1 MLEKIVTLS
10 IRQRWLVFTLTLLL
24 IGLGIYHAVH
34 LPIDAVPDITNKQ
47 VQINTKA
54 LGLDAE
60 EVERQV
66 TFPLEMAL
74 SGMPYLKEMRSIS
87 QFGLSQVTVVF
98 EDHISLYFARQ
109 LVTERL
115 AEAKEAL
122 PADTVPQMAPVST
135 GLGEI
140 YYLRIEN
147 PDLSLLEKRTL
158 LDWVVRPQ
166 LRQIP
171 GLAEV
176 NVWGGLMKQYQVL
189 LDPAKLSA
197 YGLTPLEILEA
208 LQASNR
214 NASGGFLVSSAEQKV
229 IRSVGQIRSLKDLH
243 TIVVTAQQGIPVTL
257 GRLATLQ
264 EGGAVRQGAIT
275 ENGKGEEAYAIPMLL
290 IGENGRAVVE
300 RIKEKIP
307 QIERSL
313 PQGSRLIGFLDRSTL
328 IEGTLATAAR
338 NLTEGG
344 ILVILL
350 LFLFLMQLR
359 AGLIVSSLIPL
370 SMLFAVIGMRIF
382 NVSANLMSLG
392 AIDFGLIVDGAV
404 IIVENT
410 VKRLAHAAKST
421 VPLTQDERHRLICD
435 ATLEVL
441 RPSLFGVAI
450 ILAAYLPI
458 LTLTGIEGKMFRPM
472 GLTVIFA
479 LIGAILLSMS
489 LVPALCAQFL
499 RIQPERENRVLKPL
513 YALYPSLLQLL
524 MPHKVLVFSFVAL
537 FVAACFYL
545 FPKLGS
551 EFIPEL
557 AEGDIAVQATYL
569 PSLPLEAVIERAGVL
584 EQYLLEQFPDE
595 VARIVTRIGRP
606 EIATD
611 PMLINQT
618 DALVELTPRSSWKR
632 AGNQKELSDKMAIA
646 LEQLPGA
653 SITMTQ
659 PIKMRMMEL
668 IEGVGIRSDLA
679 VKLFGPDMEVL
690 TREGQRI
697 QRAIAQVPGAADVS
711 VEITEGQPQLKIV
724 PKREVIARYGLHIE
738 DVNSLIKTALGGEV
752 VTTVND
758 GAQQIDVVTRWADD
772 QRKTVHQIARMRVP
786 LPSGGHIPLSELA
799 ELQVTSGPVQVSREN
814 GQRRVVIQANVRGRD
829 LGSFAQDVHRRLET
843 LSLPPGYWFEYGGNY
858 EHLQSGRTRLAIV
871 VPLTFTGIFLLLML
885 ALGGIRQAILVFT
898 GIPFALT
905 GGILALWLRGIPFS
919 ISAGIGFIA
928 LGGVAVLNGLVM
940 VTFISQLHQRGV
952 PLREAVLEGACTR
965 LRPVLM
971 TASVASI
978 GFLPMALSQGLGAEV
993 QRPLATVVI
1002 GGLITST
1009 LLTLMVLPLL
1019 YEVVMRNRT
1028 PIRHE

>member
-1 MLEKIVTLS
+1 MLEKIVILS

-115 AEAKEAL
+115 AEAKDSL
-122 PADTVPQMAPVST
+122 PADIIPQMAPVST

-147 PDLSLLEKRTL
+147 PNLSLLEKRTL

-189 LDPAKLSA
+189 LDPAKLSSF
-197 YGLTPLEILEA
+197 GLTPLAVLESI
-208 LQASNR
+208 QSSNR
-214 NASGGFLVSSAEQKV
+214 NASGGFLASSAEQKV
-229 IRSVGQIRSLKDLH
+229 IRSVGQIRSLKDLQ
-243 TIVVTAQQGIPVTL
+243 TIAVVAERGVPVTL
-257 GRLATLQ
+257 GQVATVR

-275 ENGKGEEAYAIPMLL
+275 ENGRGEEAYAIPMLL
-290 IGENGRAVVE
+290 IGENGRTVVE

-313 PQGSRLIGFLDRSTL
+313 PPGSRLIGFLDRATL

-338 NLTEGG
+338 NLIEGG

-370 SMLFAVIGMRIF
+370 SMLFAVVGMRIF

-421 VPLTQDERHRLICD
+421 LPLTQDERHRLICD

-472 GLTVIFA
+472 GITVILA
-479 LIGAILLSMS
+479 LTGAILLSMS
-489 LVPALCAQFL
+489 LIPALCAQFL
-499 RIQPERENRVLKPL
+499 RVQPERDNKILHSVFVFYPYLLHWLMRHKLLVL
-513 YALYPSLLQLL
+513 SL
-524 MPHKVLVFSFVAL
+524 VTL
-537 FVAACFYL
+537 FVAVCFYR

-569 PSLPLEAVIERAGVL
+569 PNLSLDAVIERAGVL
-584 EQYLLEQFPDE
+584 EQYLLEKFPDE
-595 VARIVTRIGRP
+595 IARIVTRIGRP

-632 AGNQKELSDKMAIA
+632 AANQKELSDKMATA
-646 LEQLPGA
+646 LQQLPGA

-668 IEGVGIRSDLA
+668 IEGVGIRSDIA
-679 VKLFGPDMEVL
+679 IKLFGPDMEVL
-690 TREGQRI
+690 AKEGQRI
-697 QRAIAQVPGAADVS
+697 ERAIARVPGAADVS
-711 VEITEGQPQLKIV
+711 LETTEGQPQLKILPNRV
-724 PKREVIARYGLHIE
+724 AMARYGLHVE
-738 DVNSLIKTALGGEV
+738 DVNRLIRTALAGEV
-752 VTTVND
+752 ATTVND
-758 GAQQIDVVTRWADD
+758 GAQQIDVVTRWMDN
-772 QRKTVHQIARMRVP
+772 QRNTVQQIARLQVP
-786 LPSGGHIPLSELA
+786 LPTGGQIPLSEIA
-799 ELQVTSGPVQVSREN
+799 ELQVTAGPVQVSREN

-829 LGSFAQDVHRRLET
+829 LGSFAQDVHRRLEA
-843 LSLPPGYWFEYGGNY
+843 LSIPPGYWFEYGGTY

-871 VPLTFTGIFLLLML
+871 VPLTFTGIFLLLTL
-885 ALGGIRQAILVFT
+885 ALGGMRQALIVFS

-905 GGILALWLRGIPFS
+905 GGILALWIRGIPFS

-952 PLREAVLEGACTR
+952 PLREAVLEGARTR

-1009 LLTLMVLPLL
+1009 VLTLMVLPLL
-1019 YEVVMRNRT
+1019 YDMVMHKRKSS
-1028 PIRHE
+1028 E